1 MKSALRWAGQNGA
14 LVVIAGVVLGLAF
27 PMLSDLARPYLAVA
41 IFIFTFGSF
50 LKFDAKSIG
59 GEVANVKRNAL
70 MILWATFGVPLVIF
84 LIIIIAR
91 PGPELAQGLLFWAL
105 VPASPACVAFAAIL
119 RLNIPIALLATVVG
133 TAASPFYIRC
143 LLRCS
148 AAGRLDIDPIA
159 TCMELVLL
167 IGGAFVASVAAKRRA
182 GPFIRANPEAMTW
195 TLPAFT
201 SSPGMGSMRG
211 MQAHSPAQPATS
223 ELVFRASGFYACCF
237 SASRWIAGTAPRP
250 WRYGRTAALTAG
262 LISGTRTITLAW
274 VVLGDKVLPLAD
286 LFLATGMVAK
296 YTARRAGR
304 TGCWRASSPQTAPW
318 RAPPRDA
325 PTHRLGRTSPLRS
338 LQSGETDC
346 CVDVFRPAAR
356 WNPVQPE
363 ASAASL
369 PPPRRR
375 ALRHVRQERAQS
387 LRHGEMRDGGV
398 SFLPHAGKMPGEL
411 LAALAAAEN
420 EDVEMFKSRAS
431 AASFMLEEHR
441 RRAHLATMGQRR
453 CVRGL
458 LGSGRKADD
467 ISAAAGSNEQHRS
480 KSD

>member
-84 LIIIIAR
+84 LIIVIAR

-133 TAASPFYIRC
+133 TAASPFYIPA
-143 LLRCS
+143 LASLF
-148 AAGRLDIDPIA
+148 GGYRLDIDPIA

-167 IGGAFVASVAAKRRA
+167 IGGAFVASVAAKRLA
-182 GPFIRANPEAMTW
+182 GPFIRANPEAMTGIAVCAMF
-195 TLPAFT
+195 LA
-201 SSPGMGSMRG
+201 GMGSMRG
-211 MQAHSPAQPATS
+211 MQAHLLAQPATS
-223 ELVFRASGFYACCF
+223 LSFVLLAYALLF
-237 SASRWIAGTAPRP
+237 GAEIVGTALF

-274 VVLGDKVLPLAD
+274 VVLGDEVLPLAD

-296 YTARRAGR
+296 YTAPGLTKWLLAR
-304 TGCWRASSPQTAPW
+304 
-318 RAPPRDA
+318 
-325 PTHRLGRTSPLRS
+325 
-338 LQSGETDC
+338 
-346 CVDVFRPAAR
+346 VIAADGAL
-356 WNPVQPE
+356 
-363 ASAASL
+363 ASAAS
-369 PPPRRR
+369 RR
-375 ALRHVRQERAQS
+375 ADA
-387 LRHGEMRDGGV
+387 
-398 SFLPHAGKMPGEL
+398 
-411 LAALAAAEN
+411 
-420 EDVEMFKSRAS
+420 
-431 AASFMLEEHR
+431 
-441 RRAHLATMGQRR
+441 
-453 CVRGL
+453 
-458 LGSGRKADD
+458 
-467 ISAAAGSNEQHRS
+467 
-480 KSD
+480 